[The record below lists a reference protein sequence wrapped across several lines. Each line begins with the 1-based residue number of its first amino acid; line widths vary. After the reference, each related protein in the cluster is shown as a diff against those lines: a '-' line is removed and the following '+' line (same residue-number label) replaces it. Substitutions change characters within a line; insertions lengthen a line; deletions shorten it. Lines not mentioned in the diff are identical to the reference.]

1 MWTTYPAQAHA
12 LPFRTIFGEYLLRRR
27 QDLAD
32 AVAKYLLHLPAGP
45 RDPDPLWEELQ
56 AAISR
61 SEKAYS
67 SLQQLKNDLQDLR
80 LQPGETAEAF
90 RARLAEG
97 YERTLLAEKVCQ
109 VCDQPLK
116 VLLHAMEATAVCL
129 SGGGIRSASFSLGV
143 LEGLARFSRRAAC
156 QGDQVPLLDA
166 LDYLSTVSGG
176 GYIGSWL
183 MAGAYL
189 AISCITSA
197 MTRTQVVSFII
208 SVVICLFL
216 ILAGFPP
223 VLRML
228 EGWAG
233 PKVVDAVA
241 SLSVITHF
249 EGFQKGV
256 LDSRD
261 LLFFLSII
269 VFSLF
274 TTSVILRT
282 HRAG

>member
-1 MWTTYPAQAHA
+1 MNS
-12 LPFRTIFGEYLLRRR
+12 LVNIKTITKRELGAYFSSPIAYVFIVIFLL
-27 QDLAD
+27 LC
-32 AVAKYLLHLPAGP
+32 GFFTFMIGGFFE
-45 RDPDPLWEELQ
+45 RDQ
-56 AAISR
+56 AA
-61 SEKAYS
+61 
-67 SLQQLKNDLQDLR
+67 
-80 LQPGETAEAF
+80 
-90 RARLAEG
+90 
-97 YERTLLAEKVCQ
+97 
-109 VCDQPLK
+109 
-116 VLLHAMEATAVCL
+116 
-129 SGGGIRSASFSLGV
+129 
-143 LEGLARFSRRAAC
+143 LARPFFDWHPWFYLFLVPAVGMRLWAEERRV
-156 QGDQVPLLDA
+156 GTIELLLTMPITAWQAIVGKFLASWLFLA
-166 LDYLSTVSGG
+166 LALALTFPVWISVNLLGSPDNGVIICA
-176 GYIGSWL
+176 YIGSWL

-233 PKVVDAVA
+233 PSVVDAVA
-241 SLSVITHF
+241 SFSVVTHF